1 MVDVNVCVENI
12 EVAPEM
18 DVANSSLTKILIT
31 ENRIGILTKKVVVI
45 VYFL

>member
-1 MVDVNVCVENI
+1 MVNVDVCVENI

-31 ENRIGILTKKVVVI
+31 ENRIGILTQTVVVV

>member
-1 MVDVNVCVENI
+1 MVDVDVCVEHI

-31 ENRIGILTKKVVVI
+31 ENHIGILTQKVVVV

>member
-1 MVDVNVCVENI
+1 MVNVDVCVENI

-31 ENRIGILTKKVVVI
+31 ENRIGILTQTVVVV
-45 VYFL
+45 VYFF